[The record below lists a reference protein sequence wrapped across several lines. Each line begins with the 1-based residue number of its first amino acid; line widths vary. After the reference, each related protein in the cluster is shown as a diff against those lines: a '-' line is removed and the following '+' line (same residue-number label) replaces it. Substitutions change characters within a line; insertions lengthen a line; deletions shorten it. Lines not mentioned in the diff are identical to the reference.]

1 MAYTGRLRPKGHLF
15 LGPQVCERV
24 GISVVELHEMV
35 RKSVI
40 SGFRKAKG
48 AFHGREKVEKT
59 LFFDKVLIGKKSVL
73 INESECQY
81 LIAG

>member
-1 MAYTGRLRPKGHLF
+1 MAYTGRLRPKVHLF

-24 GISVVELHEMV
+24 GISVVELHQMV

-59 LFFDKVLIGKKSVL
+59 LFLTKFS
-73 INESECQY
+73 
-81 LIAG
+81 